1 MGGDAGHAEPRAIEK
16 VQDAARELEKTAAAA
31 GLVRPHPRAS
41 IASGR
46 RATVSR
52 VGISPVGIN
61 RMITIL
67 GQTALVLLLTYFL
80 LVNDELLKRKLVE
93 NIGPTLTRKKITV
106 QILNDIGS
114 QIERFLL
121 VQILPVRSLR

>member
-1 MGGDAGHAEPRAIEK
+1 
-16 VQDAARELEKTAAAA
+16 
-31 GLVRPHPRAS
+31 
-41 IASGR
+41 
-46 RATVSR
+46 
-52 VGISPVGIN
+52 
-61 RMITIL
+61 MITLL

-106 QILNDIGS
+106 QILNDISS

-121 VQILPVRSLR
+121 VQILSVRSLRLRPDRAVMVRASTRMDLGSGRRDFQY